1 MLQSR
6 LPRLLAL
13 GTFALGLFTTANADD
28 DAQAYLVADFD
39 GHGIATNS
47 YMFVNNWEDEYEY
60 TTVQNPVDENSGENI
75 AVIDDGSGSNNV
87 LGFYGLSGEAGYSLG
102 IRVPDLEGCQVMS
115 YKYKGATHAI
125 KFAMDGNPTEDD
137 NHYHLE
143 EDSEDWTTV
152 VFRTSSMRQVGSQYW
167 GKPAVLKLEQVV
179 DVLWQYQPQD
189 DNFGYYSGYDYL
201 YIDDVKCVTPT
212 VYTVNFYH
220 GEELLYSGEFLEGEI
235 PKFPNGWQFSNEYYN
250 YTINGWT
257 PALAPVTANADYVA
271 DLDSSERT
279 YEITFRDAYDYGGQ
293 TLYLTY
299 GAIPEYTGDTPVKGA
314 SEGYTYTFKG
324 WGKKVCE
331 DVEETYCEYYDKE
344 ADECLSEYTWTHEV
358 CTYEPT
364 EILPVTENFDYYPMF
379 DSTLRQYTVSFVD
392 YDGTLIASGLYDYGT
407 APDAIT
413 IPPDP
418 TREGGYAFIGW
429 KPDVRDVR
437 GDATYIANY
446 MASSG
451 KFTVTFMNGSQVL
464 QTGEYNE
471 GEVPVYTGEIPTREP
486 SVSREYAFSHWGDVD
501 YYNDWEWTYD
511 PEYAYY
517 DKGYDGIVE
526 VYKNTI
532 YKPVWAETCR
542 KYMVVFKDEDGTKL
556 DSTGVCYG
564 ERAPDYSGTTKA
576 TMSDDYELA
585 GWILEGDPV
594 PEFDWKFEDW
604 KPIIERTVYVAV
616 YKYKVKF
623 VNDDLSDLYYDY
635 FMPGAVPG
643 LPSYVTPFKA
653 PTVDTYYEF
662 VGWDKEFAPATE
674 PTTYTA
680 IYTPVPVPPSPVLQ
694 IADGE
699 TFVIDDFEDGDETS
713 SLGTDW
719 FVYNDNDACWYYSGN
734 TCVRY
739 YQSTISKQVT
749 DEGAP
754 SNVLRLTYHRDGGG
768 WVGFGLPLDPG
779 GTLDLSNCSAIQ
791 YDYKGG
797 AHTFRVES
805 PYGVDDQHFSKRI
818 YYSEEW
824 STATFYWS
832 EFNNYYNDLSVDVV
846 RKRATQ
852 FIWALGGDG
861 ESIEIDNVKCLNK
874 PSYVVRFYDEDGTT
888 LLDSA
893 VFAEGEMPVYRGSK
907 DVDYIAWGMGDERT
921 EYEVEWTPMLAP
933 ASENVDYTLNY
944 ASSNRLYTVQF
955 YNGDEWYGDTYE
967 YGATPEFTGPTPT
980 MEPDESCEEYAFRW
994 RSYDPDTGDD
1004 VYGVFQVTGDRYYF
1018 ADFNCVKRVTFTVK
1032 YLDYN
1037 GDVLVSTEVPYGE
1050 HVDYW
1055 DFFDMNPHRNSTA
1068 KYEYYFTGWTPDP
1081 YDMYDVTEPATY
1093 TATYDSTIRSYPVRF
1108 VDYDGS
1114 VIEVDW
1120 DESREYDYGTLFSSI
1135 ETPEDPSRDT
1145 EDGVEYTFAGWIP
1158 ALDDQDS
1165 VTGPVTFMAS
1175 YTSSGNMYTVAFMNG
1190 TEVLQIGSFAQGVLP
1205 VYEGEVPEK
1214 YSGESVPYTYTFTG
1228 WDKDIV
1234 PVSGD
1239 VVYNA
1244 VFTATLKTFEVVF
1257 LNDDGTELA
1266 RGTYNYGET
1275 ITDAPTEADVVAGKT
1290 GEYEYNPSWCSAHYE
1305 NVYDGKTDEWVEKLE
1320 RDGCYGLLTVF
1331 GNGLYMANVEYQVL
1345 FKDNN
1350 GSVLNSDWYVYG
1362 ESLEYDADWVWQHY
1376 RDDVT
1381 KPSTVQ
1387 YDYVWEGGWDKEIAP
1402 VTGSEVYTVAFEE
1415 YLRKYNVTFI
1425 DEDGTVLKEAVAYDY
1440 GTSGESVEL
1449 PAETP
1454 TKEPTVGEVF
1464 SFAGWDVADVTG
1476 NVTYVAQYNSS
1487 ARIYTISF
1495 VDEDDSPIG
1504 SNELAYG
1511 TDASEVDEGIV
1522 PPTKAN
1528 RRFVGWIPEITDV
1541 VGEVTYVA
1549 QYVDN
1554 AQFVVTWRNADGT
1567 LLYQKAY
1574 AEGEPPVYGG
1584 VEPTMEPSAEFEFE
1598 FTGWSP
1604 SMDGVTVSDNME
1616 FVATYDEI
1624 TREYRVVFVNED
1636 GTVLL
1641 DQDYPYGTLADD
1653 IGLPSETP
1661 TKTSTETYSYI
1672 FIGWTPDIED
1682 VTGEATYTARF
1693 AARPITSS
1701 SSSSVVSSSSA
1712 EESSSSEASSSSEEE
1727 SSSSEET
1734 AESSSSETVV
1744 SSSSEEPE
1752 ISSSSAEE
1760 SSSSVQMFTVTY
1772 GCENLPYGIDCP
1784 VASVNPVTVEYGT
1797 LVSTLIPAGTPTIEP
1812 TQEYTFAFDG
1822 WYRYVSSTYAAPLTN
1837 GEIVKGDIKLVAVFD
1852 YARNQYKVTFVDWDG
1867 SEIASNDY
1875 DYGTSAAAITPAD
1888 PTRESDAQYTYT
1900 FAGWS
1905 PSVARVTGEA
1915 TYTATYTPVTRT
1927 YTVSY
1932 GCMYL
1937 PSNNIDCPVA
1947 SVNPVTV
1954 EYGTLVSSLIPAG
1967 TPTIEPTQEYTFEFI
1982 GWQRYVSNTYAAPLT
1997 EGETVKGDIKL
2008 VAAFDYAT
2016 NQYKVTFVDW
2026 NGSEIFSDY
2035 FEYGLD
2041 LSDYLP
2047 EDPTRENDERN
2058 SYTFAGWSPSIGDV
2072 MGEATYTAT
2081 YTATALASSSSGTVE
2096 PSSSSETPV
2105 VSSSSEEP
2113 VVSSS
2118 SETVVASSSSEAVKP
2133 SSSSVKPS
2141 SSSAKPESSA
2151 GEEDKSSS
2159 SRGRDRSSSSVDED
2173 VSSSSEAKDEDKSSS
2188 SGKTDALFPTVA
2200 GLNMV
2205 FSHNE
2210 LTVTVSKA
2218 SEVKVQV
2225 FDMQGHLQEHYLGYS
2240 AGDHVVSLRHLNK
2253 GVYIVRV
2260 ASGSAVKTLRIM
2272 IK

>member
-13 GTFALGLFTTANADD
+13 GTFALGLFTTANAD

-60 TTVQNPVDENSGENI
+60 TTVQNPVDETSGENI
-75 AVIDDGSGSNNV
+75 AVFDDGSGNNNV

-102 IRVPDLEGCQVMS
+102 IRVPNLEGCQVMS
-115 YKYKGATHAI
+115 YRYKGTNHAI
-125 KFAMDGNPTEDD
+125 KFAMDRNPTEDD
-137 NHYHLE
+137 NHFHLE
-143 EDSEDWTTV
+143 GDSEDWTTV
-152 VFRTSSMRQVGSQYW
+152 VFRTSSMQQIGSEYW
-167 GKPAVLKLEQVV
+167 GKPAELKLDQVV

-189 DNFGYYSGYDYL
+189 DDIGQYSGYDYL

-235 PKFPNGWQFSNEYYN
+235 PKYPNGWQFSNEYYN

-331 DVEETYCEYYDKE
+331 DVEETYCEYYDKD

-392 YDGTLIASGLYDYGT
+392 YDGTPIASGLYDYGT
-407 APDAIT
+407 APDDIT
-413 IPPDP
+413 LPPDP
-418 TREGGYAFIGW
+418 AREGGYAFIGW

-446 MASSG
+446 MAASG
-451 KFTVTFMNGSQVL
+451 KYTVTFMNGSQVL
-464 QTGEYNE
+464 QTGEYKE
-471 GEVPVYTGEIPTREP
+471 GELPVYTGEIPTREP
-486 SVSREYAFSHWGDVD
+486 TVSYEYAFSHWGDVD

-511 PEYAYY
+511 PEYASY

-616 YKYKVKF
+616 YRYKVNF
-623 VNDDLSDLYYDY
+623 VNDDLTELHYE
-635 FMPGAVPG
+635 FFLKGTVPS

-662 VGWDKEFAPATE
+662 VGWDKEFTPATE

-680 IYTPVPVPPSPVLQ
+680 IYVPVPVPPSPVLQ

-719 FVYNDNDACWYYSGN
+719 FVYNDNDACWNYDGDA
-734 TCVRY
+734 CVNY

-749 DEGAP
+749 GEGAP

-818 YYSEEW
+818 YASEEW

-861 ESIEIDNVKCLNK
+861 ESVEIDNVKCLNK

-980 MEPDESCEEYAFRW
+980 MEPDESCEEYGFRW
-994 RSYDPDTGDD
+994 RSYDPDTGED
-1004 VYGVFQVTGDRYYF
+1004 VYGVFSVTGDRYYF

-1055 DFFDMNPHRNSTA
+1055 DFYDMDPHRNSTA

-1108 VDYDGS
+1108 VDYDGR
-1114 VIEVDW
+1114 VLDVDG
-1120 DESREYDYGTLFSSI
+1120 DEWPSYDYGTLFSNI

-1158 ALDDQDS
+1158 TLDDQDS
-1165 VTGPVTFMAS
+1165 VTGPVTFMAT
-1175 YTSSGNMYTVAFMNG
+1175 YTSSGNMFTVAFMNG
-1190 TEVLQIGSFAQGVLP
+1190 TEVLQIGTVALGVMP
-1205 VYEGEVPEK
+1205 VYEGAEPEK
-1214 YSGESVPYTYTFTG
+1214 YGGDSDPYTYTFTG
-1228 WDKDIV
+1228 WDKDIE

-1244 VFTATLKTFEVVF
+1244 VFTATIRTFEVVF

-1320 RDGCYGLLTVF
+1320 RDGCYGLATVF

-1376 RDDVT
+1376 RDEVS

-1387 YDYVWEGGWDKEIAP
+1387 YDYVWEGGWDKELAS
-1402 VTGSEVYTVAFEE
+1402 VTGSEVYTVAFAEN
-1415 YLRKYNVTFI
+1415 LRKYNVTFI

-1440 GTSGESVEL
+1440 GTSGSAVEL

-1464 SFAGWDVADVTG
+1464 TFAGWDVADVTG

-1574 AEGEPPVYGG
+1574 AEGETPVYGG
-1584 VEPTMEPSAEFEFE
+1584 VEPAMEPSAEFEFE

-1653 IGLPSETP
+1653 IELPSETP
-1661 TKTSTETYSYI
+1661 TKASTETYSYI

-1701 SSSSVVSSSSA
+1701 SSSAEESSSSA
-1712 EESSSSEASSSSEEE
+1712 EESSSSEEESSSSEEPVVSSSSEEPVVSSSSEEPVVSSSSEEPVE

-1837 GEIVKGDIKLVAVFD
+1837 GEIVKGDIKLVAVFG
-1852 YARNQYKVTFVDWDG
+1852 YATNQFKVTFVDWDG

-1875 DYGTSAAAITPAD
+1875 DYGTSSAAITPAN

-1915 TYTATYTPVTRT
+1915 TYTATYTATP
-1927 YTVSY
+1927 
-1932 GCMYL
+1932 L
-1937 PSNNIDCPVA
+1937 PA
-1947 SVNPVTV
+1947 
-1954 EYGTLVSSLIPAG
+1954 
-1967 TPTIEPTQEYTFEFI
+1967 
-1982 GWQRYVSNTYAAPLT
+1982 
-1997 EGETVKGDIKL
+1997 
-2008 VAAFDYAT
+2008 
-2016 NQYKVTFVDW
+2016 
-2026 NGSEIFSDY
+2026 
-2035 FEYGLD
+2035 
-2041 LSDYLP
+2041 
-2047 EDPTRENDERN
+2047 
-2058 SYTFAGWSPSIGDV
+2058 
-2072 MGEATYTAT
+2072 
-2081 YTATALASSSSGTVE
+2081 SSSGTVE
-2096 PSSSSETPV
+2096 QSSSSEVPVVSSSSETPV

-2113 VVSSS
+2113 VESSSSEEPIESSSSETPVVSSS
-2118 SETVVASSSSEAVKP
+2118 SEKPAESSSSKTD
-2133 SSSSVKPS
+2133 KPS
-2141 SSSAKPESSA
+2141 SSSADKPKSSNS
-2151 GEEDKSSS
+2151 EEPPASSS
-2159 SRGRDRSSSSVDED
+2159 SADKPKSSNSEEPPASSSATSVEPE
-2173 VSSSSEAKDEDKSSS
+2173 SSSS
-2188 SGKTDALFPTVA
+2188 SGKDTDALFPTVA
-2200 GLNMV
+2200 GGVKM
-2205 FSHNE
+2205 FYSRNE
-2210 LTVTVSKA
+2210 LTVTVQGSA
-2218 SEVKVQV
+2218 PVKVQV
-2225 FDMQGHLQEHYLGYS
+2225 FDMMGNLQQNYLGSS
-2240 AGDHVVSLRHLNK
+2240 AGDHVVSLAQLKRGNY
-2253 GVYIVRV
+2253 VVRV
-2260 ASGSAVKTLRIM
+2260 VRGSAVKSMRIAVR
-2272 IK
+2272 